1 MGDFQKTC
9 STNTPRNGPYTAGG
23 RDIVDFRIK
32 RPYVEICWSCFLHCA
47 RKRSYVEICW
57 SCFLHSARMIYE
69 KRAIFAIFRD
79 FLRRKT
85 VGQLHHGRLRYRAWY
100 RWKACRK
107 SFPTV
112 LSSTSNIGVVQKIQ
126 WKNRRKSRAFGEGET
141 LFLCEKSF
149 AQRKKPHAV
158 EATLSFNIRSIIF
171 LKLRVARGMYTLLN
185 PFNSR
190 KTDENRALLRFLKVQ
205 FWAQKVNIQALNS
218 KIHYVR
224 VSSL

>member
-1 MGDFQKTC
+1 MLRRRLVRLFLKTD
-9 STNTPRNGPYTAGG
+9 SINTPLNGTYTAGG
-23 RDIVDFRIK
+23 RDIVDFRIE
-32 RPYVEICWSCFLHCA
+32 RPYVEICWSCFLVDFRVKRSDVDICRSCFLHCA

-100 RWKACRK
+100 RWKACKK

-126 WKNRRKSRAFGEGET
+126 
-141 LFLCEKSF
+141 
-149 AQRKKPHAV
+149 
-158 EATLSFNIRSIIF
+158 
-171 LKLRVARGMYTLLN
+171 
-185 PFNSR
+185 
-190 KTDENRALLRFLKVQ
+190 
-205 FWAQKVNIQALNS
+205 
-218 KIHYVR
+218 
-224 VSSL
+224 

>member
-100 RWKACRK
+100 RWKACKK

-126 WKNRRKSRAFGEGET
+126 WKNRGKSRAFGGGET
-141 LFLCEKSF
+141 LFLRGKKCLHTWAPHGLDLRSYIHKRGTIFTRFTVRRSSLTSAEWKKRRKTARVWERCNLVF
-149 AQRKKPHAV
+149 VRKKFCA
-158 EATLSFNIRSIIF
+158 AKKNRMQ
-171 LKLRVARGMYTLLN
+171 LKPLCPL
-185 PFNSR
+185 
-190 KTDENRALLRFLKVQ
+190 
-205 FWAQKVNIQALNS
+205 I
-218 KIHYVR
+218 
-224 VSSL
+224 

>member
-1 MGDFQKTC
+1 MDHIQQA
-9 STNTPRNGPYTAGG
+9 RAGG
-23 RDIVDFRIK
+23 RDIVDFRI
-32 RPYVEICWSCFLHCA
+32 
-47 RKRSYVEICW
+47 KRSYVEICW

-100 RWKACRK
+100 RWKACKK

-190 KTDENRALLRFLKVQ
+190 ETDETRALLGYSNFPFYAHLCFEHKLGQ
-205 FWAQKVNIQALNS
+205 HTQKPGSFIPY
-218 KIHYVR
+218 KW
-224 VSSL
+224 

>member
-1 MGDFQKTC
+1 M
-9 STNTPRNGPYTAGG
+9 
-23 RDIVDFRIK
+23 DFRIK
-32 RPYVEICWSCFLHCA
+32 RRYVEICRSCFLHCA

-100 RWKACRK
+100 RWKACKK

-141 LFLCEKSF
+141 LFLRGKKGFYTS
-149 AQRKKPHAV
+149 APHGLDLRSYIYKRQRIFTRFTVKRSSLTSAELKKTH
-158 EATLSFNIRSIIF
+158 
-171 LKLRVARGMYTLLN
+171 
-185 PFNSR
+185 
-190 KTDENRALLRFLKVQ
+190 ENRALFG
-205 FWAQKVNIQALNS
+205 
-218 KIHYVR
+218 
-224 VSSL
+224 SSNFPFYAHLC